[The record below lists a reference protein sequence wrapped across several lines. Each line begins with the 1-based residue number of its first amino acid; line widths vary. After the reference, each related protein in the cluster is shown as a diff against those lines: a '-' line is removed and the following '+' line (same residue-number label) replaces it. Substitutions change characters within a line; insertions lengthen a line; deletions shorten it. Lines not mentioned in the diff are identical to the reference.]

1 MELFNILAGCKIGT
15 ATIPAAITNI
25 FHTLFLLVK
34 WGVPILL
41 VIWGSWDLGKAVM
54 AQKEDEIKKGQQM
67 FVKRLIT
74 AVIVFLVFFIV
85 QLVVGLVSSD
95 TSVTSCA
102 QCFINADE
110 TACRVVQ

>member
-54 AQKEDEIKKGQQM
+54 AQKDDEIKNAQKL
-67 FVKRLIT
+67 FIKKLIV
-74 AVIVFLVFFIV
+74 AVCVFLVPTFLQIV
-85 QLVVGLVSSD
+85 LGVVNGSGDAGNSNECW
-95 TSVTSCA
+95 SV
-102 QCFINADE
+102 IVNGK
-110 TACRVVQ
+110 

>member
-41 VIWGSWDLGKAVM
+41 VIWVLG
-54 AQKEDEIKKGQQM
+54 
-67 FVKRLIT
+67 
-74 AVIVFLVFFIV
+74 FIIGNYI
-85 QLVVGLVSSD
+85 L
-95 TSVTSCA
+95 
-102 QCFINADE
+102 
-110 TACRVVQ
+110 

>member
-1 MELFNILAGCKIGT
+1 MELFNILAGCQIGT

-54 AQKEDEIKKGQQM
+54 AQKDDEIKNAQKL
-67 FVKRLIT
+67 FIKKLIV
-74 AVIVFLVFFIV
+74 AVCVFLVPTFLQIV
-85 QLVVGLVSSD
+85 LGVVNGSGDAGNSNACW
-95 TSVTSCA
+95 SV
-102 QCFINADE
+102 IVNGK
-110 TACRVVQ
+110 

>member
-54 AQKEDEIKKGQQM
+54 AQKDDEIKNAQKL
-67 FVKRLIT
+67 FIKKLIV
-74 AVIVFLVFFIV
+74 AVCVFLVPTFLQIV
-85 QLVVGLVSSD
+85 LGVVSGEGDAGKSNACW
-95 TSVTSCA
+95 SV
-102 QCFINADE
+102 IVNGK
-110 TACRVVQ
+110 

>member
-54 AQKEDEIKKGQQM
+54 AQKDDEIKNAQKL
-67 FVKRLIT
+67 FIKKLII
-74 AVIVFLVFFIV
+74 AILVFLVPTFIGIA
-85 QLVVGLVSSD
+85 LNVVD
-95 TSVTSCA
+95 TSDSNGVKSQSCWQA
-102 QCFINADE
+102 IF
-110 TACRVVQ
+110 

>member
-54 AQKEDEIKKGQQM
+54 AQKEDEIKKGQNT
-67 FVKRLIT
+67 FIKRLV
-74 AVIVFLVFFIV
+74 AAAIVFFVVTIV
-85 QLVVGLVSSD
+85 TMLIGLVADDSESI
-95 TSVTSCA
+95 TSC
-102 QCFINADE
+102 INE
-110 TACRVVQ
+110 IIGSLN